1 VIGVALYGLAVPVVW
16 LLGPAL
22 GLSFFVIMIIF
33 HAVTSE
39 GLQEGP
45 LGRLFRVRLVDATR
59 PRPEKLLAAA
69 DKTVNPQIS

>member
-16 LLGPAL
+16 FLGPAV

-39 GLQEGP
+39 GLQDGP
-45 LGRLFRVRLVDATR
+45 LGRLFRMRRTDR
-59 PRPEKLLAAA
+59 R
-69 DKTVNPQIS
+69 